1 MALRKFKKL
10 MVPLSVLFIVAM
22 IIPVFLKIGTSI
34 RDSKNIKNNNEVIAE
49 INGHKIYRLDFER
62 GVESVKQKINQIK
75 GMKAQQGIE
84 DNSEVPEAVIRKVIL
99 NDLISNTLLISS
111 AEDLKIKA
119 SDKEI
124 NEKVDEI
131 KKSIPKSES
140 FLTYLQSMGIANEKE
155 LKRLIKESIEV
166 RTVLET
172 QQKAHKL
179 SEEELKK
186 YYEMYRYTDFQDQT
200 YEEAKPVIEDFA
212 GKEYSELIRNSLIE
226 KQRVKAKM
234 VFHDDE
240 IKKLYEEL
248 DKPIAE
254 KDGYSFKTGLLDTR
268 VLMMVIS
275 TGTEYSEELV
285 AKAKASI
292 QSDLD
297 NLVAIGKIAKEKGLK
312 ASSDFIGIDELRDLG
327 KKYFFYLIDSFKA
340 SDAELNKIYEASG
353 DKYDIKHTVGGY
365 VVGGFFEPTEADK
378 AAAKKKTEEIK
389 KTLTPENF
397 AEIAKKETEDPGS
410 KDSGGDLGWID
421 SNTNFVPEFL
431 EAVKQTKKGEITDP
445 IESEFGFHIIYVE
458 DREDANPDRSKVRHI
473 LILPKPSEGSKTELM
488 QKLQALKKDLME
500 DKIKW
505 SDVIDQDKYK
515 FEVKEVF
522 KKITENSAVPGIGF
536 EEEAN
541 KRLFTSKID
550 EILEYGVN
558 DGYFI
563 MVKNNET
570 PFKRRSFEEV
580 KGQIK
585 MEEALKYAT
594 LEIDKLR

>member
-1 MALRKFKKL
+1 MALRKFRKL
-10 MVPLSVLFIVAM
+10 MVPLSVLFIAAT
-22 IIPVFLKIGTSI
+22 IIPIFIKIGTSI
-34 RDSKNIKNNNEVIAE
+34 RDSKNLKNNNEVIAE
-49 INGHKIYRLDFER
+49 INGHKIHRLDFER
-62 GVESVKQKINQIK
+62 GVEGVKQKISQIK
-75 GMKAQQGIE
+75 AMKAQQGIE
-84 DNSEVPEAVIRKVIL
+84 DNSEVPEDVVRKVIL

-119 SDKEI
+119 SDKEV
-124 NEKVDEI
+124 NDKVEEI
-131 KKSIPKSES
+131 RMSIPKNES
-140 FLTYLQSMGIANEKE
+140 FLAYLQSMGIANEKE

-179 SEEELKK
+179 SEEELRK
-186 YYEMYRYTDFQDQT
+186 YYEMYKYTDFQDQT

-226 KQRVKAKM
+226 KQREKAKI
-234 VFHDDE
+234 VFHDNE

-254 KDGYSFKTGLLDTR
+254 KEGYSFKAGLLDTR

-275 TGTEYSEELV
+275 TGTEYSEELI
-285 AKAKASI
+285 AKAKESI

-312 ASSDFIGIDELRDLG
+312 ASPDFVGIDELRDLG
-327 KKYFFYLIDSFKA
+327 KKYFFYLIDSYKP
-340 SDAELNKIYEASG
+340 SDAQLKSIYDESG

-365 VVGGFFEPTEADK
+365 VVGGFFEPTEADV
-378 AAAKKKTEEIK
+378 AAAKKKTEEIM

-397 AEIAKKETEDPGS
+397 AEVAKKETEDPGS

-431 EAVKQTKKGEITDP
+431 DAVNKAKKGEIAGP
-445 IESEFGFHIIYVE
+445 IESEFGFHIIYIE
-458 DREDANPDRSKVRHI
+458 DRDTTNPDKSKVRHI
-473 LILPKPSEGSKTELM
+473 LILPKASEGSKVELTE
-488 QKLQALKKDLME
+488 KLQALKKNLVE
-500 DKIKW
+500 NKVQW

-541 KRLFTSKID
+541 RKLFASKIN
-550 EILEYGVN
+550 EILEYAVG
-558 DGYFI
+558 DGYFL

-570 PFKRRSFEEV
+570 PYKKRSFEEV
-580 KGQIK
+580 KGQIR

-594 LEIDKLR
+594 SEIDKLR